1 MKDCI
6 TIIVGL
12 GNPGPEYSLSRH
24 NMGFGVIEYL
34 SEKYGIKVG
43 RIGFK
48 GRYGRGEIEGK
59 PVVLIKP
66 STYMN
71 NSGESVMA
79 AMKWYGAKPDQLIVI
94 YDDMDLEPGAVRIRP
109 KGSAGSHNGMKS
121 VIYHLRTDEFTRIRV
136 GIGRPDE
143 KIPVIDYVLQRI
155 TEPVI
160 QELKVGM
167 ATAGE
172 AVATIV
178 KYDVASAMNIYNSK
192 KKE

>member
-1 MKDCI
+1 MKEL

-12 GNPGPEYSLSRH
+12 GNPGPKYSLSRH
-24 NMGFGVIEYL
+24 NMGFGTIEYL
-34 SEKYGIKVG
+34 SEKYGIKTG

-79 AMKWYGAKPDQLIVI
+79 ALRWYSAKPDQLIII
-94 YDDMDLEPGAVRIRP
+94 YDDMDLEPGTVRIRP
-109 KGSAGSHNGMKS
+109 KGSAGAHNGMKS
-121 VIYHLRTDEFTRIRV
+121 VIYHMQTDEFTRVRI
-136 GIGRPDE
+136 GIGRPEDRT
-143 KIPVIDYVLQRI
+143 PVIDYVLQRI
-155 TEPVI
+155 PDHVLSD
-160 QELKVGM
+160 LKEGIK
-167 ATAGE
+167 TAGE
-172 AVATIV
+172 AVAHIL
-178 KYDVASAMNIYNSK
+178 KYDVTAAMNEFNSK

>member
-1 MKDCI
+1 
-6 TIIVGL
+6 
-12 GNPGPEYSLSRH
+12 
-24 NMGFGVIEYL
+24 MGFGVIEYL

-71 NSGESVMA
+71 NSGESVMT

-155 TEPVI
+155 PEPVM

-172 AVATIV
+172 AVATIL